1 MIRPAPSTAGVAI
14 WDIIDNQSY
23 GLYMQKPR
31 THVYVDG
38 FNLYKRALEKG
49 PYKWLDIGKMCD
61 LILKGFDVS
70 KIYYFTA
77 NVKSPPHD
85 EGQAARQQMYFRALR
100 FNPRVEI
107 VESTFLAKNVYMPV
121 FPWRYGPD
129 GEPLKVKV
137 KQYKEK
143 GSDVN
148 IATQMLIDAHTDA
161 CEAQF
166 VITAD
171 SDLVKP
177 VTYLKSIGRTVGL
190 ILPSE
195 KDSKEIKKAA
205 EPLVYRI
212 RQNVLASSQYP
223 DTLRDLV
230 GEFRKPTRWEKTE
243 TPTEVGVSRPA
254 TEATGDVAKE

>member
-1 MIRPAPSTAGVAI
+1 
-14 WDIIDNQSY
+14 
-23 GLYMQKPR
+23 MQTPN

-49 PYKWLDIGKMCD
+49 PHKWLDIGKMCD

-70 KIYYFTA
+70 RIYYFTA

-195 KDSKEIKKAA
+195 RDSKEIKKAA